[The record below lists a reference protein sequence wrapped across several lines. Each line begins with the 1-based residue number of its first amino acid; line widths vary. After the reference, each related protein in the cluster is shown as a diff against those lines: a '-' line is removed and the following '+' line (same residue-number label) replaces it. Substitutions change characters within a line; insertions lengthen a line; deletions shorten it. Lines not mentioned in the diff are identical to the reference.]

1 MSEARDNGTIHR
13 ADPQYR
19 RRMQMWLVVCS
30 IAGAILLACLVWWLS
45 QLTQV
50 MSQGDVDAYQRWL
63 QRLMAG
69 ICLLLAAAAAG
80 FAFWLQRL
88 ARATKAER
96 RWPPA
101 SMPTSADM
109 RIRYLTSADA
119 LVTQLQAGAWGL
131 FALAFAL
138 AAWATWLLWPR

>member
-1 MSEARDNGTIHR
+1 MSEARDNGTIQR

-19 RRMQMWLVVCS
+19 RRMQRWLVVCS
-30 IAGAILLACLVWWLS
+30 IAGVILLVGLVGWLS

-50 MSQGDVDAYQRWL
+50 MSQGDVATYQRWL

-88 ARATKAER
+88 AGATKAER

-131 FALAFAL
+131 FAFAFAL
-138 AAWATWLLWPR
+138 AAWAAWLLWPH

>member
-1 MSEARDNGTIHR
+1 MSEARDNGTIQR

-19 RRMQMWLVVCS
+19 RRMLRWLVVCS
-30 IAGAILLACLVWWLS
+30 IAGAILLAGLVWWLS

-63 QRLMAG
+63 QRLMTG

-119 LVTQLQAGAWGL
+119 LVTQLQAGAWCL

-138 AAWATWLLWPR
+138 AAWAAWLLWPQ